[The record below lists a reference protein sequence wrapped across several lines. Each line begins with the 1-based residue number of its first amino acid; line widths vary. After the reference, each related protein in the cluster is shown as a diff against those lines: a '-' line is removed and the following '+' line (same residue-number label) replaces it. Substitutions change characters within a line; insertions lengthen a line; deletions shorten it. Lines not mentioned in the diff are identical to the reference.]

1 MQPSFQLPQA
11 SSSLPLPIPLQ
22 PVQRSLKSYSSTLHN
37 EGLTVCLLGLRMR
50 DALGVGV
57 DIFCCLNDFGNEVG
71 FKGLEMMSRVS
82 DEAID
87 LANAPT

>member
-1 MQPSFQLPQA
+1 
-11 SSSLPLPIPLQ
+11 
-22 PVQRSLKSYSSTLHN
+22 
-37 EGLTVCLLGLRMR
+37 MR